1 MLNYDNFIEILN
13 KELPS
18 SCHKLLSDMSDEA
31 RECKSRSL
39 KSKKENNL
47 STSSFTDD
55 TSTLIHVQSTCV
67 YAKQLKE
74 ESGTVEGCQVE
85 HSDEMVSKGFSVEE
99 TCTKLDI
106 QRRYNY
112 KRPTADS
119 DLLTDNDIRKRLK
132 TMEDE
137 LDCATESCKERK
149 TAERTERGKTG
160 SCQDT
165 RRNR

>member
-1 MLNYDNFIEILN
+1 MLDTIEKCIDIDSANYDNFIEILN

-18 SCHKLLSDMSDEA
+18 SCHKLLSDMV
-31 RECKSRSL
+31 
-39 KSKKENNL
+39 KERKQYL

-74 ESGTVEGCQVE
+74 ESGTAEGCQVE
-85 HSDEMVSKGFSVEE
+85 HSDEMVSKRLISVEE

-112 KRPTADS
+112 KRSRPTADS

-137 LDCATESCKERK
+137 LERERK